1 MRPVVAVAF
10 IVTVASGSAVAALVQ
25 REQLFPN
32 TKKNGRATVEYKNDG
47 FAVVANYDY
56 SQRNHNTPWLLIDVA
71 AASER
76 RFTIHRN
83 HFRLVTPEG
92 RELKVASQEAL
103 IADSSRVRFV
113 VQNAQIW
120 RRHLAEYFSQRGHQE
135 QLSFYSFPGEGIVH
149 NEAIVDN
156 DRVTLGELFFK
167 IPEGRWQDGTYRLVI
182 DHERMKAALPITL
195 Q

>member
-1 MRPVVAVAF
+1 M
-10 IVTVASGSAVAALVQ
+10 
-25 REQLFPN
+25 
-32 TKKNGRATVEYKNDG
+32 
-47 FAVVANYDY
+47 
-56 SQRNHNTPWLLIDVA
+56 
-71 AASER
+71 
-76 RFTIHRN
+76 
-83 HFRLVTPEG
+83 
-92 RELKVASQEAL
+92 ASQEAL

-120 RRHLAEYFSQRGHQE
+120 RRHLAEYFSQRGQQE
-135 QLSFYSFPGEGIVH
+135 HLSFYSFPGEGIVH